1 MFLGVF
7 LATHAGIFF
16 VNLMFRRG
24 YFDISIDKDKD
35 KKLQTRASH
44 A

>member
-7 LATHAGIFF
+7 LATHAWIFF
-16 VNLMFRRG
+16 VNLTFRRG
-24 YFDISIDKDKD
+24 YFDISIDKDK
-35 KKLQTRASH
+35 KLQTRAGH